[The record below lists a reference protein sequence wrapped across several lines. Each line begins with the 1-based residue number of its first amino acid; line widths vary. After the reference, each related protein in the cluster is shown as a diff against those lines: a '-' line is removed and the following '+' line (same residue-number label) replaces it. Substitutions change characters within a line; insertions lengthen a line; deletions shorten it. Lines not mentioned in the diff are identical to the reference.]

1 MTTDE
6 RIKMLEDA
14 LRDAKSVLV
23 TARKYFPKSI
33 RNRDTFSLNNVIS
46 NSVDRALT
54 RPWTE
59 LDTST
64 EDTEIVD

>member
-1 MTTDE
+1 MTADE

-14 LRDAKSVLV
+14 LMDARAVLI

-33 RNRDTFSLNNVIS
+33 RNHDTFTLHKVTV

-54 RPWTE
+54 QPWAE
-59 LDTST
+59 IDTST
-64 EDTEIVD
+64 EDTEIAE